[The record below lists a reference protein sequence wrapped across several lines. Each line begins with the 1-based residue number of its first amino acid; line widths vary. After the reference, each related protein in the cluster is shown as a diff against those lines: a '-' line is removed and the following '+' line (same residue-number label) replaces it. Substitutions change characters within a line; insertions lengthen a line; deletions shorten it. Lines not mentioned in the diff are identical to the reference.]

1 MSLSIISVNYPP
13 YLINKTIDITLF
25 YLPRISLFLIGLGL
39 GDRVLK
45 GKKLNCL
52 FILGLLLVSHFFAIS
67 SAVYKG
73 WLWAILIVVL
83 YTKIKECFSLKMK
96 FFSILG
102 QYTLELYIGLDLS
115 SYILSYFLPSGTA
128 YWLGTIVGSCLLTM
142 SYVYLKIEFLKRK
155 KLCGL

>member
-1 MSLSIISVNYPP
+1 M
-13 YLINKTIDITLF
+13 F

-45 GKKLNCL
+45 EKKLNCL
-52 FILGLLLVSHFFAIS
+52 FILGLLLVSHFFAFS

-83 YTKIKECFSLKMK
+83 YTKIKEYFSLKMK
-96 FFSILG
+96 LFSILG

-142 SYVYLKIEFLKRK
+142 SYVYLKIEF
-155 KLCGL
+155 